1 MFRITPTGDR
11 LPVKSKYQNICWCGQ
26 RSFCRSECFCRVFLV
41 CYRIVKT
48 LCMNWKQVLRMT
60 INCKRF
66 FIVLRQF
73 WSFGTG
79 RVTPDRAPVFNQIN
93 LVQMIQ
99 PWKTTKPETGKFGAG
114 IFLNSS
120 NSAAESGPRH
130 WPRVSMYSLGLLND
144 VYWEL
149 DNSVT
154 VILVQRIEYSVLAHF
169 EDWQTKINTFLLR
182 WNFQK
187 IRWTE
192 ISKLGEQQLSLIFC
206 LSVNCIVRF
215 RS

>member
-1 MFRITPTGDR
+1 MFRLTPTGDR
-11 LPVKSKYQNICWCGQ
+11 LPVQSKYQNICWCGQ

-41 CYRIVKT
+41 SYRIVKT

-93 LVQMIQ
+93 LVQRIQ
-99 PWKTTKPETGKFGAG
+99 PWKTTKPETGKSRGG
-114 IFLNSS
+114 IFLNSG

-130 WPRVSMYSLGLLND
+130 WPRVSMYSLGLLNA
-144 VYWEL
+144 VYWEV

-154 VILVQRIEYSVLAHF
+154 VILVRRIEKSVLAHF
-169 EDWQTKINTFLLR
+169 EDWQTKKLTHSCLD
-182 WNFQK
+182 
-187 IRWTE
+187 E
-192 ISKLGEQQLSLIFC
+192 ILK
-206 LSVNCIVRF
+206 N
-215 RS
+215 